1 VKTQRAS
8 LHATSATHRNLN
20 NGVNNI
26 GFDDSNTRNVE
37 SVDLRKNITLMTAVG
52 MLALLVL
59 ISPVIDARRNGVGS
73 GTEEYDCGG
82 SCHSVL
88 SSATITMFASNLTPA
103 TGQSLT
109 VTVNVSGG
117 SSDAILGVM
126 IVSSLSPVP
135 ASIPSAAGWVI
146 TTDPSGLAT
155 YNYHEI
161 TDYASQTSM
170 TWTLTAPQQTGIYNL
185 YARVMHGSPS
195 GASEVEYAKDY
206 VDGLSFIVGSAGL
219 PGIPNVVLTSPT
231 EGSTVKGSMTVNAN
245 IPSSQP
251 IAYAV
256 LKLDGV
262 EIGNKTVAPF
272 AWTIDTRAYADGD
285 HVLNIT
291 ALDVLGNAGYKQVT
305 VDVDNSATNTELLSW
320 VWTMAAGSIAIVA
333 WIGVMIVVAL
343 MIRRRHTMKEGK

>member
-1 VKTQRAS
+1 
-8 LHATSATHRNLN
+8 
-20 NGVNNI
+20 
-26 GFDDSNTRNVE
+26 
-37 SVDLRKNITLMTAVG
+37 MTAVC

-82 SCHSVL
+82 SCHEVL

-146 TTDPSGLAT
+146 TSDPSGSAT
-155 YNYHEI
+155 DNYHEI
-161 TDYASQTSM
+161 TNYASQTSM
-170 TWTLTAPQQTGIYNL
+170 IWTLAAPSQAGIYTL
-185 YARVMHGSPS
+185 YARVMHGAPS
-195 GASEVEYAKDY
+195 GASEVEYAKNY
-206 VDGLSFIVGSAGL
+206 VDGLSFAVGSAGT
-219 PGIPNVVLTSPT
+219 PGIPNVILTSPT
-231 EGSTVKGSMTVNAN
+231 QGSTVESSMTVNAN
-245 IPSSQP
+245 IPSIQP
-251 IAYAV
+251 IAYAI

-262 EIGNKTVAPF
+262 EIGNKSTAPF

-285 HVLNIT
+285 HVLNVT
-291 ALDVLGNAGYKQVT
+291 AVDVIGNVGYKQVT
-305 VDVDNSATNTELLSW
+305 VNINNANANTELLSW

-343 MIRRRHTMKEGK
+343 MIRRRHILKEGK

>member
-1 VKTQRAS
+1 
-8 LHATSATHRNLN
+8 
-20 NGVNNI
+20 
-26 GFDDSNTRNVE
+26 
-37 SVDLRKNITLMTAVG
+37 

-59 ISPVIDARRNGVGS
+59 VSPVIDARRNGVGS

-82 SCHSVL
+82 SCHTVL
-88 SSATITMFASNLTPA
+88 SSATITMSASNLTPA
-103 TGQSLT
+103 TGQSVT

-146 TTDPSGLAT
+146 TSDPSGSAT
-155 YNYHEI
+155 NNYNEI
-161 TDYASQTSM
+161 SNYSTQTSM
-170 TWTLTAPQQTGIYNL
+170 VWTLTTPPQAGIYNL
-185 YARVMHGSPS
+185 FARVMHGSPS

-206 VDGLSFIVGSAGL
+206 VDGLSFVVGSAGT
-219 PGIPNVVLTSPT
+219 PGIPNVILTSPT
-231 EGSTVKGSMTVNAN
+231 QGSTVKGSMTVNAN

-256 LKLDGV
+256 LRLDGV
-262 EIGNKTVAPF
+262 EIGNKSTTPF

-291 ALDVLGNAGYKQVT
+291 AVDVVGNIGYRQVT
-305 VDVDNSATNTELLSW
+305 IEINNAATNTELLAW

-333 WIGVMIVVAL
+333 WIGVMIVLAL
-343 MIRRRHTMKEGK
+343 MIRRRLTIKEGK